1 MTMQPRVIFASCSV
15 AIIIVINVTAV
26 ILGPIALRPLQV
38 VSGLIAASVA
48 VQSVRWNPA
57 GLAPALY
64 FSLPPVIALL
74 AGESPAWLIGP
85 LGASLLVASEL
96 NALSWECRG
105 SGPIDGLA
113 RRRLLN
119 IGQLGGLG
127 LVASLA
133 IPAVASGPSPGGTAA
148 VVVAAIALAGLA
160 RVTFGRATSSHSR

>member
-1 MTMQPRVIFASCSV
+1 MTTKPRILFASCSV
-15 AIIIVINVTAV
+15 TIIIVVNLTAV
-26 ILGPIALRPLQV
+26 LLGPIAVRPLLV

-64 FSLPPVIALL
+64 FSLPQVIAML

-85 LGASLLVASEL
+85 LGASLFIAAEL
-96 NALSWECRG
+96 HALSWECRG
-105 SGPIDGLA
+105 SGPIDALA
-113 RRRLLN
+113 RRRMLN

-133 IPAVASGPSPGGTAA
+133 VPAVAAGPSPGGTAA
-148 VVVAAIALAGLA
+148 VVIAAIALAVLA
-160 RVTFGRATSSHSR
+160 RVTFGRAT